1 MTTSTARPTHRTG
14 AVLAGAA
21 LLAAL
26 LAGCSASDDSGS
38 AGMPAAA
45 VGGADSAGDGVANAS
60 TEKGGDQASTP
71 TNGDERQVVQTG
83 TLDLRVEDARTATA
97 AVVTRVEAVGGRV
110 DDRSEQATTEE
121 SAGSASLV
129 VRIPA
134 DQVSPVVDGLDA
146 IGTVDR
152 IDLESTDVTGA
163 AQDLDARI
171 HALELSVDRMDA
183 LLARATTSKDV
194 IEAESA
200 LTERQSNLEQL
211 QAERNRLADQVS
223 LSTLTVN
230 IYGPDLAPPVAE
242 EGPTSFLDGIG
253 VGWDAFLSSAK
264 AVLVVAGVLLPWLA
278 FGGAVAA
285 GVVALVRWNR
295 RRHPAAPVVQP
306 APVPVYV
313 APVEQ
318 AGPPRADS

>member
-21 LLAAL
+21 LLVAL
-26 LAGCSASDDSGS
+26 LAGCSASDDAGS
-38 AGMPAAA
+38 ASEPASVA
-45 VGGADSAGDGVANAS
+45 GGADSAADGVAAS
-60 TEKGGDQASTP
+60 TEEGGDQASTLP
-71 TNGDERQVVQTG
+71 ASGEERQVVQTG
-83 TLDLRVEDARTATA
+83 DLDLRVKDARTATD
-97 AVVTRVEAVGGRV
+97 AVVTRVEAAGGRV
-110 DDRSEQATTEE
+110 DDRSEQATTED
-121 SAGSASLV
+121 SAGSATLV

-134 DQVSPVVDGLDA
+134 DQVTPVIDGLDA

-152 IDLESTDVTGA
+152 IDLKSTDVTGA

-171 HALELSVDRMDA
+171 HALEVSVDRMDA
-183 LLARATTSKDV
+183 LLAKATTSKD
-194 IEAESA
+194 IIDAESA

-230 IYGPDLAPPVAE
+230 VYGPDVAPPVE
-242 EGPTSFLDGIG
+242 TEGPTSFLDGIG

-278 FGGAVAA
+278 FGGAIAA
-285 GVVALVRWNR
+285 GIVALVRWNR
-295 RRHPAAPVVQP
+295 RRRPAGPVAQP
-306 APVPVYV
+306 APMRAYV
-313 APVEQ
+313 APAEQ
-318 AGPPRADS
+318 DGPPRADG